1 MIDGGPPR
9 VLTLDL
15 ETQRSLDEIEGR
27 EDLGQ
32 LGLAVAVIHDAATDR
47 FADYQEHHVDLLLE
61 ALWEADLVVG
71 YNLRGFDYPV
81 LEGYSDRPLSSL
93 PTLDLMEEIAA
104 RTGFRVGLDNVASA
118 TLGAKKTADGLQ
130 AIRWFR
136 NGDLDRLIAYCRHDV
151 EITRAV
157 YDHGRENGHILYW
170 DRRRGAR
177 VPVPVAW
184 RRPR

>member
-1 MIDGGPPR
+1 MTEPALPR

-15 ETQRSLDEIEGR
+15 ETQRGLDEIQGR
-27 EDLGQ
+27 EDLHR
-32 LGLAVAVIHDAATDR
+32 LGLAVAVIHDAATDEIT
-47 FADYQEHHVDLLLE
+47 DYQEHQADLLLKT
-61 ALWEADLVVG
+61 LWQADLVVG
-71 YNLRGFDYPV
+71 YNLKGFDYPV

-118 TLGAKKTADGLQ
+118 TLGAEKSADGLQ

-136 NGDLDRLIAYCRHDV
+136 DGQLDRVIEYCRRDV

-157 YDHGRENGHILYW
+157 YDHGWENGHVLYW